1 MPTKIVHDCATGKT
15 EEIELTAQEIAEV
28 EEEAAA
34 YAEQK
39 ALEFSAKAQPEAHKE
54 SAKAKLVAL
63 GLSDA
68 EIEALVK

>member
-1 MPTKIVHDCATGKT
+1 MPTKIVHNCATGQT
-15 EEIELTAQEIAEV
+15 EEIELTAQEVAELDQQ
-28 EEEAAA
+28 AAA

-39 ALEFSAKAQPEAHKE
+39 AVEDAAKAQAEADKE
-54 SAKAKLVAL
+54 SAKAKLAGL

>member
-1 MPTKIVHDCATGKT
+1 MPTKIVHNCATGKT
-15 EEIELTAQEIAEV
+15 EEIELTAQEIAELDQQ
-28 EEEAAA
+28 AAA

-39 ALEFSAKAQPEAHKE
+39 AAEDAAKAQAEADKE
-54 SAKAKLVAL
+54 SAKTKLAAL

>member
-15 EEIELTAQEIAEV
+15 EEIELTPAELAERDQMAAQAAEQQAA
-28 EEEAAA
+28 EEAARA
-34 YAEQK
+34 QAE
-39 ALEFSAKAQPEAHKE
+39 ADKE
-54 SAKAKLVAL
+54 SAKAKLATL